1 MRAVKDEASPLDPSG
16 IRAALVIDDH
26 PLFCEALTLTLRTAV
41 GVQDIATAASLAEGI
56 ERAQG
61 APAPDIILLDLRLPD
76 TDGLDG
82 LIRLRKV
89 VGSTPIIVI
98 SSLSDDR
105 MIASVLKA
113 GASGFVPKHSQR
125 AVFVEAI
132 GRILSGDTYTPDG
145 YVAPADDMV
154 VDDNDIIERL
164 RSLTAQQARILE
176 LVCEGKL
183 NKQIAYELDIA
194 ETTVKAH
201 LTAIL
206 RKLQVQSRTQAVLIA
221 QNARFAAILN
231 SQR

>member
-1 MRAVKDEASPLDPSG
+1 MQAVKDGGPSRGSPG
-16 IRAALVIDDH
+16 IRVALVIDDH
-26 PLFCEALTLTLRTAV
+26 PLFCEALTLTLRTALN
-41 GVQDIATAASLAEGI
+41 VQEIATAANLSDGI
-56 ERAQG
+56 ERAQEE
-61 APAPDIILLDLRLPD
+61 PRPEIILLDLRLPD

-82 LIRLRKV
+82 LIRLRNAAD
-89 VGSTPIIVI
+89 GTPIIVI

-125 AVFVEAI
+125 GVFVEAI
-132 GRILSGDTYTPDG
+132 DRILSGATYTPEG
-145 YVAPADDMV
+145 YVAPSDDV
-154 VDDNDIIERL
+154 TIDEDDIIERL
-164 RSLTAQQARILE
+164 GSLTAQQARILE

-221 QNARFAAILN
+221 QNARFAAILSN
-231 SQR
+231 QR